1 MGSDPRTIDR
11 LRRKVRLLE
20 EMFEQSNR
28 RSFIDAQRRQL
39 ITSLLELS
47 LHVQSVDHLLQGTL
61 DSLLS
66 CNFLQIEN
74 WGAIFLAEEEGAFL
88 TLKAHHNFTASQ
100 LKSCSRIRPGQCLC
114 GHAFAGQEVIFTTSD
129 DPRHTARF
137 PGMAPHGH
145 YCIPIRA
152 GSRMLGLICLHVPDS
167 LTRDQ
172 EDENMLTT
180 AADILAGS
188 LQRLAYARKLAGYRS
203 DLEEMVKK
211 KVEELRL
218 AEDRYRA
225 IFENSLNGI
234 FQSTLTGQFL
244 ACNPALASMHGY
256 ATPEEMISSVTDIGR
271 QLYVDVEDRNRLL
284 KLLRRGPVTDFETR
298 MYRKDGSTF
307 WVRMSA
313 RLVTPGHGLH
323 YLEGTLLDITK
334 RKEAEK
340 KLAEQKERLDVTLRS
355 IGDGVITTDTAGRVV
370 LLNRVAEQLTGW
382 SQDTALGR
390 PLTEVFRT
398 VHEDPGQPCPD
409 PVQEVMTCGNH
420 VHQEQQV
427 LLVARDG
434 RRRNISHSGAPILD
448 AQGRTVGVVLV
459 FRDITKQV
467 LLEAEVIR
475 SKKLES
481 LGVLAGGIAHDFNNI
496 LTAILGNLSLI
507 EVTLAGNPEA
517 VRDMASQARKAA
529 LRARDLVRQLQT
541 FAKGGE
547 PVRGAAAI
555 DEIIR
560 ESADFVLRGSQVA
573 CSYHFPPDLWF
584 ADIDASQISQVI
596 QNLVINAK
604 QAMPEGGR
612 MEITCANISKKDN
625 DPLPLADGLYIRVTV
640 RDQGVGMPAETLGR
654 IFDPYFTTKETGHGL
669 GLAICHSIIRRHGG
683 CITVTSEEGRG
694 TTFTFYVRAT
704 RKAPEQRNAAVT
716 AATPRRGRILV
727 MDDDP
732 LAGETTRRMLEHL
745 GYQVTLVGDGR
756 EAVARYRQARENK
769 SPFSLVLVDLTVP
782 GGMGGKETAR
792 RLRRLD
798 PEAGILVTS
807 GYSDNPIL
815 ADFRNHGFAGALVK
829 PFQIGELAA
838 AVRRILNP
846 GTP

>member
-1 MGSDPRTIDR
+1 MGSDPGKTER

-20 EMFEQSNR
+20 EMFEQSSR
-28 RSFIDAQRRQL
+28 QSFIDSQRRQL
-39 ITSLLELS
+39 ITTLLELS
-47 LHVQSVDHLLQGTL
+47 LHAKSVEHLLQGTL

-74 WGAIFLAEEEGAFL
+74 WGAIFLAEEDGSAL
-88 TLKAHHNFTASQ
+88 TLKAHHNFTTGQ
-100 LKSCSRIRPGQCLC
+100 LKNCSRIRPGQCLC

-129 DPRHTARF
+129 DPRHTTRF

-152 GSRMLGLICLHVPDS
+152 GSRPLGLICLHVPDS
-167 LTRDQ
+167 LRQEQ

-180 AADILAGS
+180 AAGILAGS
-188 LQRLAYARKLAGYRS
+188 LQRLAYEQKLAGYRS
-203 DLEEMVKK
+203 HLEEMVKE
-211 KVEELRL
+211 KVEELRQ
-218 AEDRYRA
+218 AENRYRA

-234 FQSTLTGQFL
+234 FQTTLNGQFL
-244 ACNPALASMHGY
+244 ACNPALARMHGY
-256 ATPEEMISSVTDIGR
+256 ATPAEMIGSVTDIGR
-271 QLYVDVEDRNRLL
+271 QLYVNPGDRDRFLQ
-284 KLLRRGPVTDFETR
+284 LLRQGPVTDFEAR

-313 RLVTPGHGLH
+313 RLVTTAQGDQ

-334 RKEAEK
+334 RREAEE

-355 IGDGVITTDTAGRVV
+355 IGDGVITTDTGGRVV

-382 SQDTALGR
+382 SQDMARGR
-390 PLTEVFRT
+390 PLAEVFRT
-398 VHEDPGQPCPD
+398 VSEDSGRPCPD
-409 PVQEVMTCGNH
+409 AVQQVMTGSASTC
-420 VHQEQQV
+420 QEHQV
-427 LLVARDG
+427 LLIARDAS
-434 RRRNISHSGAPILD
+434 RRNISHSGAPILD
-448 AQGRTVGVVLV
+448 SQGRSMGVVLV
-459 FRDITKQV
+459 FRDITRQL

-507 EVTLAGNPEA
+507 EVALGRDPDT
-517 VRDMASQARKAA
+517 VRDMARQGRKAA

-560 ESADFVLRGSQVA
+560 ESADFVLRGSKVA
-573 CSYHFPPDLWF
+573 CTYHFPPDLWF

-604 QAMPEGGR
+604 QAMPGGGR
-612 MEITCANISKKDN
+612 LEITCANVSKKPD
-625 DPLPLADGLYIRVTV
+625 DPLPLAEGLYIRVTV
-640 RDQGVGMPAETLGR
+640 RDQGAGMSADTLGR

-683 CITVTSEEGRG
+683 CITVTSEAGRG
-694 TTFTFYVRAT
+694 TEFTFYVRAT
-704 RKAPEQRNAAVT
+704 RKGPARGT
-716 AATPRRGRILV
+716 AATAGDGPACGRILV

-732 LAGETTRRMLEHL
+732 LVGESTRRMLEHL
-745 GYQVTLVGDGR
+745 GYQVTLVADGR
-756 EAVARYRQARENK
+756 DAVARYRQAREEAR
-769 SPFSLVLVDLTVP
+769 PFSLVIVDLTVP
-782 GGMGGKETAR
+782 GGMGGEETAGA
-792 RLRRLD
+792 LRRLD
-798 PEAGILVTS
+798 PAARVLVTS
-807 GYSDNPIL
+807 GYFDNPVL
-815 ADFRNHGFAGALVK
+815 ANFRDHGFAGVLVK
-829 PFQIGELAA
+829 PFHVAELASA
-838 AVRRILNP
+838 LDRILAT